1 MPGAPLTETD
11 AYRTPAGRGGPIAR
25 RIPTVCFY
33 WKILGIVRRASAL
46 ARRGRYDDACWVE
59 SSRATVAALEA
70 VGGRFA
76 IDGLEHVRRLSS
88 PAVFIANHMSI
99 LETFVLPCLI
109 VPYRPLTF
117 VIKESLV
124 TYPWFGHVMRS
135 RDPIVVGRENAR
147 NDLKVVLEEGR
158 RRLEAGVSVVIFPQ
172 TTRAVDFDPRQFNT
186 LGVKLAGRCGVPAL
200 PVALKTDAWG
210 LGKRLKDF
218 GPIAPEKTV
227 HIRFGEPLR
236 VGGSGKTEHAGI
248 VSFIGREIEGW
259 NR

>member
-11 AYRTPAGRGGPIAR
+11 TYRTPTGRGGPIAR
-25 RIPTVCFY
+25 RFPTVCFY
-33 WKILGIVRRASAL
+33 RSVLKIVRRASAL
-46 ARRGRYDDACWVE
+46 ARRGLYDDARWIE

-70 VGGRFA
+70 VGGRFV

-88 PAVFIANHMSI
+88 AAVFIANHMSI

-135 RDPIVVGRENAR
+135 RDPIVVGREKAR
-147 NDLKVVLEEGR
+147 DDLRVVLEEGR
-158 RRLEAGVSVVIFPQ
+158 RRLAAGVSVVIFPQ

-186 LGVKLAGRCGVPAL
+186 LGVKLAARCGVPAL

-210 LGKRLKDF
+210 LGKRVKDF
-218 GPIAPEKTV
+218 GPIVPEKTV
-227 HIRFGEPLR
+227 HIRFGEP
-236 VGGSGKTEHAGI
+236 VWVCGAGKKEHADI
-248 VSFIGREIEGW
+248 VSFIGQEIAGW
-259 NR
+259 KR

>member
-1 MPGAPLTETD
+1 MPGAPLTEQD
-11 AYRTPAGRGGPIAR
+11 AYHTPPGRGGPIAR
-25 RIPTVCFY
+25 RFPTVFFY
-33 WKILGIVRRASAL
+33 LRIAGIVRRASVL
-46 ARRGRYDDACWVE
+46 ARRGLYDDARWIE
-59 SSRATVAALEA
+59 SSLATVRALEA

-76 IDGLEHVRRLSS
+76 IEGLSFVRGLAA

-109 VPYRPLTF
+109 VPHRPLTF

-147 NDLKVVLEEGR
+147 EDLKIVLEEGR
-158 RRLEAGVSVVIFPQ
+158 KRLADGVSVVIFPQ
-172 TTRAVDFDPRQFNT
+172 TTRASGFDPRQFNT
-186 LGVKLAGRCGVPAL
+186 LGVKLAGRCAAPAV

-218 GPIAPEKTV
+218 GPVSPQKTV
-227 HIRFGEPLR
+227 HIRFGAPLS
-236 VGGSGKTEHAGI
+236 VAGGGKEEHARI
-248 VSFIGREIEGW
+248 VSFIGGEMAGW
-259 NR
+259 RD